1 MDSPVSFSSRVY
13 PVCLPPASN
22 DPDQHEGIEAAVMG
36 WGPTGKM
43 TKNHEFHISLLQLF
57 NSFSTGHCFSTRNY
71 KYRTEAWKSDDYGP
85 LRLLPILAVI
95 LFTICFSKFTYLRYD
110 SC

>member
-1 MDSPVSFSSRVY
+1 MDLPVNFSSRVY

-57 NSFSTGHCFSTRNY
+57 YFFSTGHCFIARIS
-71 KYRTEAWKSDDYGP
+71 KYRSEARKSDDYGP
-85 LRLLPILAVI
+85 LLLPILAVI
-95 LFTICFSKFTYLRYD
+95 LCAICYKFKYLRYD
-110 SC
+110 SCK